1 MSLNMSLLLLNIYS
15 SFISGVFIIG
25 LGIFV
30 FSKGTKE
37 KLNQVFLL
45 FCLSMGGW
53 LLFTSGMYISK
64 TDIWRI
70 FWDRM
75 VYVAVVFIP
84 SLMYHVGAVFCG
96 REEENKKKIY
106 LGYFFSF
113 IFLILSRTDY
123 FVAGLYKYEWGW
135 HTQTKILHHIFLI
148 FFFWWVISFLYN
160 IFTFYKISKERKAP
174 QTKIYQLKYLLVG
187 FVILNLGAYAYLPAY
202 GIDINPLF
210 GYWFEILAVSIFTLA
225 ILKYHL
231 FEIRVILTEI
241 LVGAM
246 GIILVVLLFLM
257 PTGGLRTLL
266 GILLLLFLIFGYL
279 LIKYTYEQERRR
291 QVAEEIAEKERKLRQ
306 RAERIAHELQHLNQ
320 IRNQMFLTGQH
331 HTRTPL
337 SNIKNFASVLLS
349 GGYGPINK
357 EQKHALEVIMSQVNQ
372 SIELA
377 NLYLSVSQFEAGRA
391 LLKKERTDI
400 CQLIKEQIEKLKI
413 EAQAKGVEI
422 ITQFEKDIPQ
432 AEVDKAQLGL
442 SIFAIIDNAI
452 KYSPRG
458 RGKVEVSVKKKDHNR
473 ILLSFKDNGIGI
485 AKENIDYIGRF
496 AFQRTERAKRI
507 HGTGK
512 GLALYF
518 ANLVVKEH
526 KGKLWVESEGPN
538 KGAIF
543 YIELPVR
550 QPT

>member
-1 MSLNMSLLLLNIYS
+1 MPTMSSLSFVDENYIVVTLIVALNIWLGFWVYRSNKGSKINQQFSLLTFFLLLWTILCYLKSILPLDISLILVKLAYGIVALFYIPFYFFLKYFPKEEKTSSIFDKSILGICFFLFFFAFSSRMVRDVKVIAGKNIPILGEGRFIYLGLISLLLLFIILTFLRKYLKLSKEEKLKSQYFLIGLAIFIFINSIFNIILPLLEGQARYACIGNHSAIFLLAFTAYAIVKQQLFGIKIVLTELLAVVVSIVLFLEIIFAPTFLWRVS
-15 SFISGVFIIG
+15 SFFT
-25 LGIFV
+25 LF
-30 FSKGTKE
+30 F
-37 KLNQVFLL
+37 FLL
-45 FCLSMGGW
+45 FA
-53 LLFTSGMYISK
+53 Y
-64 TDIWRI
+64 
-70 FWDRM
+70 
-75 VYVAVVFIP
+75 
-84 SLMYHVGAVFCG
+84 
-96 REEENKKKIY
+96 Y
-106 LGYFFSF
+106 L
-113 IFLILSRTDY
+113 II
-123 FVAGLYKYEWGW
+123 
-135 HTQTKILHHIFLI
+135 
-148 FFFWWVISFLYN
+148 
-160 IFTFYKISKERKAP
+160 
-174 QTKIYQLKYLLVG
+174 
-187 FVILNLGAYAYLPAY
+187 
-202 GIDINPLF
+202 
-210 GYWFEILAVSIFTLA
+210 
-225 ILKYHL
+225 
-231 FEIRVILTEI
+231 
-241 LVGAM
+241 AM
-246 GIILVVLLFLM
+246 Q
-257 PTGGLRTLL
+257 R
-266 GILLLLFLIFGYL
+266 
-279 LIKYTYEQERRR
+279 QERRR

-413 EAQAKGVEI
+413 EAQAKGVKI
-422 ITQFEKDIPQ
+422 ITRFEKDIPQ

-458 RGKVEVSVKKKDHNR
+458 RGRVEVSIKKKDHNR

-538 KGAIF
+538 KGATF
-543 YIELPVR
+543 YIELPVK
-550 QPT
+550 

>member
-1 MSLNMSLLLLNIYS
+1 MVVNADKENTAFFWQCILDVSAIFIPALFFHFTLSFLKPSLE
-15 SFISGVFIIG
+15 
-25 LGIFV
+25 
-30 FSKGTKE
+30 KKE
-37 KLNQVFLL
+37 KLQLIIIYCVSLAL
-45 FCLSMGGW
+45 AILS
-53 LLFTSGMYISK
+53 FTSLFKVGVAP
-64 TDIWRI
+64 I
-70 FWDRM
+70 FGFNFWIKPGPL
-75 VYVAVVFIP
+75 YVLFP
-84 SLMYHVGAVFCG
+84 LFFVG
-96 REEENKKKIY
+96 
-106 LGYFFSF
+106 
-113 IFLILSRTDY
+113 LILYSSYLFVKKYSRAKEVIRLQIKYILLAALLGFGGGATNFFPQLIRVLPVGNY
-123 FVAGLYKYEWGW
+123 FVALYVL
-135 HTQTKILHHIFLI
+135 IIIF
-148 FFFWWVISFLYN
+148 
-160 IFTFYKISKERKAP
+160 
-174 QTKIYQLKYLLVG
+174 
-187 FVILNLGAYAYLPAY
+187 
-202 GIDINPLF
+202 
-210 GYWFEILAVSIFTLA
+210 A
-225 ILKYHL
+225 ITRYHL

-241 LVGAM
+241 LVGGM
-246 GIILVVLLFLM
+246 GIILLVLLFLM
-257 PTGGLRTLL
+257 PTGGLRMLL
-266 GILLLLFLIFGYL
+266 GIVLVLFLIFGYL

-291 QVAEEIAEKERKLRQ
+291 EIAEEIAEKERKLRQ

-413 EAQAKGVEI
+413 EAQAKGVKI
-422 ITQFEKDIPQ
+422 ITRFEKDIPQ
-432 AEVDKAQLGL
+432 AEVDKTQLGL

-458 RGKVEVSVKKKDHNR
+458 RGRVEVSIKKKDHNR

-538 KGAIF
+538 KGATF
-543 YIELPVR
+543 YIELPVK
-550 QPT
+550 QPTKV

>member
-1 MSLNMSLLLLNIYS
+1 MELLVLYKIPPLLSSIFFLFLGSIVYFKNRRSPLNITFTLVCLVTFWWQFS
-15 SFISGVFIIG
+15 WFILFNTQSESLANFLVRFGYIGII
-25 LGIFV
+25 
-30 FSKGTKE
+30 
-37 KLNQVFLL
+37 
-45 FCLSMGGW
+45 
-53 LLFTSGMYISK
+53 
-64 TDIWRI
+64 
-70 FWDRM
+70 
-75 VYVAVVFIP
+75 FIP
-84 SLMYHVGAVFCG
+84 
-96 REEENKKKIY
+96 
-106 LGYFFSF
+106 
-113 IFLILSRTDY
+113 
-123 FVAGLYKYEWGW
+123 
-135 HTQTKILHHIFLI
+135 I
-148 FFFWWVISFLYN
+148 FFFHFVLSFLHN
-160 IFTFYKISKERKAP
+160 VSKFD
-174 QTKIYQLKYLLVG
+174 KYLLHFAYCSGLIFELLLPTKLFIDG
-187 FVILNLGAYAYLPAY
+187 FYKYFWGFYPKAGILHPIYLFLLTVLAVRGLYLLISSLVKKKKLIPITQKYQIEYFLLALIFYIFASSDFLVNY
-202 GIDINPLF
+202 GIEFYPLGF
-210 GYWFEILAVSIFTLA
+210 LFILFFLGIIAFA
-225 ILKYHL
+225 ITRYHL

-241 LVGAM
+241 LVGGM
-246 GIILVVLLFLM
+246 GIILLVLLFLM
-257 PTGGLRTLL
+257 PTGGLRMLL
-266 GILLLLFLIFGYL
+266 GIVLVLFLIFGYL

-413 EAQAKGVEI
+413 EAQAKGVKI
-422 ITQFEKDIPQ
+422 ITRFEKDIPQ

-458 RGKVEVSVKKKDHNR
+458 RGRVEVSIKKKDHNR

-538 KGAIF
+538 KGATF
-543 YIELPVR
+543 YIELPVK
-550 QPT
+550 